1 LHEYPPNKDCTH
13 HYRWAAIASYLPER
27 TDNDIKNYWN
37 THLKKKLKRLQMG
50 EEEEGTSKR
59 SSSNQSMLKGQWER
73 RLQTDIHMARQALR
87 EALSVDADPI
97 KPNLSHNSHLSS
109 PVAASQTSQSVV
121 SPSGIYASNT
131 ENIARLL
138 KGWTK
143 NKPKSETEQSDES
156 GSGST
161 HYSINKG
168 AVGSTESDS
177 SEGSENFKREL
188 ATPDMSEYVSEPA
201 QVPLSVIENWLFDES
216 TVMQGVDL
224 ADMQLG
230 DTSGLF

>member
-1 LHEYPPNKDCTH
+1 
-13 HYRWAAIASYLPER
+13 
-27 TDNDIKNYWN
+27 
-37 THLKKKLKRLQMG
+37 MG

-59 SSSNQSMLKGQWER
+59 PSSNQSMSKGQWER

-87 EALSVDADPI
+87 EALSVDSDPI
-97 KPNLSHNSHLSS
+97 KPNLSHNSYLSS
-109 PVAASQTSQSVV
+109 PVAASQASQAVV
-121 SPSGIYASNT
+121 SPRGTYASST

-138 KGWTK
+138 EGWMK
-143 NKPKSETEQSDES
+143 NKPKSHTEKSDES

-168 AVGSTESDS
+168 VIGSTESDS
-177 SEGSENFKREL
+177 SDGSASFKREL
-188 ATPDMSEYVSEPA
+188 ATPDMSEYGSEPA

-216 TVMQGVDL
+216 TVMQGVGL
-224 ADMQLG
+224 VDMQLG